1 MDALITWS
9 LRHRALVLLGACAL
23 LVWGAIAARRM
34 PVDVFPDLTAPTV
47 TVLTEAPG
55 LAAVEIE
62 HLVTFPI
69 ESTLTGAHGVRR
81 VRSSSTA
88 GISIVHADFDWG
100 TDILRARQ
108 TVAEKIALAEGA
120 LPESAGSPAL
130 GPVTSIMGEVL
141 FTGVTGGVGDPLEL
155 RDYADRVLRR
165 RLLAVPGVAQ
175 VGVIGGDA
183 REFQVQLDPARLALH
198 GITTLEVAEA
208 LRAANHTV
216 SAGFAS
222 AGGAEYVISSASRLR
237 GAEGVAGVVVRGGPG
252 AQVRVADLGAVIEAA
267 RPVRGTGSVMGEPG
281 IVLGIQK
288 QPEVNTLELTRLL
301 DEALDELELEL
312 PPGATLHRD
321 LLRQADFIETSLL
334 NLLHALRDGAL
345 LVVAIIGLFL
355 LNLRATAIT
364 LTALP
369 LSLIAALLALEAL
382 GHTLNA
388 MTIGGMAIAVGA
400 LVDDAVIDVENVFRR
415 LRENARRPEG
425 ERRLSLDVVRD
436 ASIEIR
442 ASIVFATLIIILVFI
457 PSFFL
462 EGVEGRL
469 LLPLGLT
476 YVVALAAS
484 LLVAVTVTPVLC
496 ALLLPG
502 ARSVQTGVEP
512 APVRVLRAGYDRA
525 LAAAMKRSR
534 VLLVALALLAVGAGI
549 GASRFGTA
557 FLPEFQEGALTI
569 TAVTLPGTSL
579 EQSDELTRLAERI
592 VLRQPGV
599 LSVARRTGRAELDEH
614 AEGVEFSEIDVRMEP
629 GLQDREAMLAQL
641 RSELAMVPG
650 VLFTIG
656 QPISHRIDHMLSGTR
671 AAIAVKI
678 FGPDLAVL
686 RRLAATA
693 RDAMA
698 AVPGAVDLAV
708 ETQVE
713 IPALHIVPDPARL
726 AAAGMSPAEFSAVIA
741 SLYQGSPVTEILH
754 DKSRFGVVL
763 RHGSADPDPADLEQL
778 LVAAGGALVPLGD
791 LAGVTRTSTP
801 NKIGHEN
808 GERRIVVSCNV
819 AGRDLGAVATEI
831 RQAVEP
837 LLAGERSYR
846 VEYGG
851 QFESAS
857 RARQRIFLLGALVV
871 AGISILLHAAF
882 RDARDAALVMSNL
895 PLALIGG
902 VAGVWWSGGVLSIG
916 ALVGFIAVFGIAARN
931 GIMLVA
937 HIRHL
942 QEREGVSDFR
952 EAVCRGASER
962 VAPILM
968 TALAAGLALIP
979 LAFSGGKPGSEIQTP
994 MAQVILCGLFT
1005 STALNMFVVP
1015 ALYLRFGRRA
1025 QPLTA

>member
-1 MDALITWS
+1 MDALIAWS
-9 LRHRALVLLGACAL
+9 LRHRAVVLLSACAL
-23 LVWGAIAARRM
+23 LVWGSLAARRM

-55 LAAVEIE
+55 FAAIE
-62 HLVTFPI
+62 MERLVTFPI

-108 TVAEKIALAEGA
+108 TVAEKIALAAES
-120 LPESAGSPAL
+120 LPEAAGSPTL

-141 FTGVTGGVGDPLEL
+141 FAGLTGGEGDPLEL
-155 RDYADRVLRR
+155 RDFADRVLRR

-175 VGVIGGDA
+175 VSVIGGEA
-183 REFQVQLDPARLALH
+183 REFQVRLDPVRMALH
-198 GITTLEVAEA
+198 GVSTLEISAA
-208 LRAANHTV
+208 LDAANRTV
-216 SAGFAS
+216 SAGFATS
-222 AGGAEYVISSASRLR
+222 GGGEYVISLASRLQDR
-237 GAEGVAGVVVRGGPG
+237 EDVAGVVVRNGPG
-252 AQVRVADLGAVIEAA
+252 APVRVADLSTVIEAA
-267 RPVRGTGSVMGEPG
+267 RPVRGTGAVMDEPG

-301 DEALDELELEL
+301 DAALDGIESEL
-312 PPGATLHRD
+312 PPGSTLHRN
-321 LLRQADFIETSLL
+321 LLRQADFIEVSLL

-369 LSLIAALLALEAL
+369 LSLIAALLVLDAF
-382 GHTLNA
+382 GHSLNA

-415 LRENARRPEG
+415 LRENARRKES
-425 ERRLSLDVVRD
+425 ERRPSLEVVRD

-442 ASIVFATLIIILVFI
+442 ASIVFATLIIMLVFL

-469 LLPLGLT
+469 MLPLGLT

-502 ARSVQTGVEP
+502 SSAVRTGREP
-512 APVRVLRAGYDRA
+512 APIRALRSGYDRT
-525 LAAAMKRSR
+525 LAAVLSHSR
-534 VLLVALALLAVGAGI
+534 WLLGGVAVLLILAGVGA
-549 GASRFGTA
+549 ARFGTA
-557 FLPEFQEGALTI
+557 FLPEFQEGALTL

-579 EQSDELTRLAERI
+579 EQSDELVRAAER
-592 VLRQPGV
+592 VVMRQPGV
-599 LSVARRTGRAELDEH
+599 MTVARRTGRAELDEH
-614 AEGVEFSEIDVRMEP
+614 AEGVEYSEIDVRLEP
-629 GLQDREAMLAQL
+629 GLEDREEMLARL
-641 RSELAMVPG
+641 REELSMIPG
-650 VLFTIG
+650 LLFSVG

-678 FGPDLAVL
+678 FGTDLAEL
-686 RRLAATA
+686 RRIAAAA

-713 IPALHIVPDPARL
+713 IPSLRIQPD
-726 AAAGMSPAEFSAVIA
+726 AAALSTAGIAPAEFAA
-741 SLYQGSPVTEILH
+741 SVEAIYQGHLATEILR
-754 DKSRFGVVL
+754 DKSRYDVVL
-763 RHGSADPDPADLEQL
+763 RHGEAAPKLSELERL
-778 LVAAGGALVPLGD
+778 PLASGAALVSLGEVAQ
-791 LAGVTRTSTP
+791 LQRSSTP

-819 AGRDLGAVATEI
+819 AGRDLGAVAREV
-831 RQAVEP
+831 QAAVDAVLEAEP
-837 LLAGERSYR
+837 DYR

-857 RARQRIFLLGALVV
+857 RARQRLLLLGALVA
-871 AGISILLHAAF
+871 AGVSVLLHAAF
-882 RDARDAALVMSNL
+882 RSARDAALVMINL
-895 PLALIGG
+895 PLSLIGG

-916 ALVGFIAVFGIAARN
+916 ALIGFIAVFGIAARN

-942 QEREGVSDFR
+942 QEHEGVSSFR
-952 EAVCRGASER
+952 DAVSRGASER

-968 TALAAGLALIP
+968 TALAAGLALVP
-979 LAFSGGKPGSEIQTP
+979 LALSGGEP
-994 MAQVILCGLFT
+994 
-1005 STALNMFVVP
+1005 
-1015 ALYLRFGRRA
+1015 
-1025 QPLTA
+1025 